1 MLAWVPPAWQRGV
14 EQTLA
19 GLAGG
24 HPSRAIL
31 LLPRDEA
38 SPAADDPWLARAEL
52 RELGRDRVVEV
63 DAVELPPGAQGAASI
78 AGPLILADLSAT
90 FGGAA
95 SFPRRTSP
103 SSR

>member
-1 MLAWVPPAWQRGV
+1 VPPAWQRVV

-52 RELGRDRVVEV
+52 RELG
-63 DAVELPPGAQGAASI
+63 
-78 AGPLILADLSAT
+78 
-90 FGGAA
+90 
-95 SFPRRTSP
+95 
-103 SSR
+103 